1 MISKELFCNALNLIK
16 FRQEE
21 IKQLESIQQDYIACM
36 FEQQYNSFYDTIS
49 DLIVESMKLPT
60 NEVLG
65 DSIRWWIY
73 ETDCGTKEPNIMV
86 ENENFVLDTPEKL
99 YDYLIEY
106 ECELEDLENIKE
118 NEIGGTYND

>member
-1 MISKELFCNALNLIK
+1 MISKELFCNTLNLIK

-49 DLIVESMKLPT
+49 DLIAESMKLPS

-73 ETDCGTKEPNIMV
+73 ETDCGKYKPNIKV
-86 ENENFVLDTPEKL
+86 GTKNFVLDTPEKL
-99 YDYLIEY
+99 YDYLIKY
-106 ECELEDLENIKE
+106 ESEEE
-118 NEIGGTYND
+118 